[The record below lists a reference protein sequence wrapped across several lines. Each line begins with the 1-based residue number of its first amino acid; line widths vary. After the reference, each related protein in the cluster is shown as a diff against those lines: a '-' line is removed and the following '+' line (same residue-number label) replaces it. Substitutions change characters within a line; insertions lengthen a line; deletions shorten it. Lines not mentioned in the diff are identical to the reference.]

1 MLYQR
6 YGNPICLLQQMLRTG
21 QFYDFISE
29 LISIKNEQETD
40 KMRWECWL
48 HKIYDMS
55 YEDFLWTCKP
65 PQTSGANRNDI
76 EATVKSNFEMMEN
89 FHPELE

>member
-6 YGNPICLLQQMLRTG
+6 YGNPTALLQQMLRTG
-21 QFYDFISE
+21 QLCDFISE

-48 HKIYDMS
+48 HKIYDVS

-65 PQTSGANRNDI
+65 PQTSETNKNDI